1 MAVGV
6 KVERFS
12 RKLCTKDLLKEAMTS
27 IGWRCVTKGP
37 NLHVA
42 QAHFKRISNDI
53 MSRYLKSESSNEA
66 TLEETKKFLMTH
78 EFQQCLPH
86 PLLPRKDKVIK
97 SFF

>member
-42 QAHFKRISNDI
+42 QAHFKRIFDDI
-53 MSRYLKSESSNEA
+53 MSHYLKSESSNEA
-66 TLEETKKFLMTH
+66 TLEETKKFLTTR
-78 EFQQCLPH
+78 EF
-86 PLLPRKDKVIK
+86 
-97 SFF
+97 